1 MAAVLNGEIA
11 RVVDIGAPI
20 TLTLGTW
27 GSLVRPFVVAGVGT
41 PTVTLQGNAPF
52 TSCVSSTDMCK
63 VFGHSNKPQNTM
75 SCTSAPNQRTIRPPS
90 SRSGTSGSIN
100 AENDLGLDSR
110 LTVFRAGAMYRPGES
125 RRNQLDFTYANYK
138 RDGSATLTQDITID
152 NVTYPIGAQ
161 VETVFNFGIINGTY
175 SYAFWQSERARLA
188 FGAGVY
194 VIPLRYQVDIQTTGG
209 NTAVEGA
216 DTTLPLPA
224 LALRGEFQLISK
236 LFLNASVQGMYLEID
251 DFKGSLADFNLGIE
265 YRPWKHI
272 GVGVAYNFMG
282 VNVTGESS
290 SSKYP
295 GANFVGEVDV
305 RFNGLSLYG
314 KLSF

>member
-1 MAAVLNGEIA
+1 MPWEKGAVAFGGFVA
-11 RVVDIGAPI
+11 FFDSD
-20 TLTLGTW
+20 LTFGT
-27 GSLVRPFVVAGVGT
+27 
-41 PTVTLQGNAPF
+41 
-52 TSCVSSTDMCK
+52 
-63 VFGHSNKPQNTM
+63 
-75 SCTSAPNQRTIRPPS
+75 
-90 SRSGTSGSIN
+90 SGTSGSIN
-100 AENDLGLDSR
+100 AENDLGLGSR

>member
-1 MAAVLNGEIA
+1 MKATIMK
-11 RVVDIGAPI
+11 
-20 TLTLGTW
+20 
-27 GSLVRPFVVAGVGT
+27 SFVNLCAW
-41 PTVTLQGNAPF
+41 TVTTILTGATFQIWA
-52 TSCVSSTDMCK
+52 SEDVR
-63 VFGHSNKPQNTM
+63 
-75 SCTSAPNQRTIRPPS
+75 TSATDNRSMPWEKGAVAFGGFVAFFNSDLTFGT
-90 SRSGTSGSIN
+90 SGTSGTVN
-100 AENDLGLDSR
+100 AEDDLGLDSR

-188 FGAGVY
+188 VGAGVY

-251 DFKGSLADFNLGIE
+251 DFKGSLADLNVGME
-265 YRPWKHI
+265 YRPWKHV
-272 GVGVAYNFMG
+272 GVGLAYNFMG
-282 VNVTGESS
+282 IEVQGEGSS
-290 SSKYP
+290 SDYP
-295 GANFVGEVDV
+295 GADFEGEVDV
-305 RFNGLSLYG
+305 RYSGLFLYG
-314 KLSF
+314 KFSF